1 MNKKN
6 ASITSVDKNTI
17 LIVDDEPNNLRL
29 LAVLL
34 KEHLF
39 EVRTVTSGSMAL
51 RSAQLDPPDII
62 LLDINMP
69 DMTGYE
75 VCQELKASGAT
86 SDIPVI
92 FISAL
97 DATIDKVRAFKVGG
111 GDYISKPFQP
121 EEVLV
126 RIENQLMLRRT
137 REDLRKL
144 HRAVEQSAS
153 SIMITNTQGEIE
165 YVNPKFTRVTGYTA
179 EEVQGKNPSFLK
191 SGTMSPE
198 TYQELWETVTA
209 GKEWQGEFQNRKKN
223 GEIFWEVASI
233 SPIVDQH
240 GTITHFLA
248 VKEDITRRKESEK
261 SLRQANEEMSRWIHE
276 LKSYNREIT
285 LLNGLSD
292 SLQTCQTTA
301 EAYRVI
307 EKTAVRLFQGNPG
320 ALYMVDDEEAT
331 PSQTLQIVSQWG
343 NMQFLDTLSA
353 CSCQAVRGKRAYIV
367 NGHPSRHSNS
377 ECPYSDPITN
387 NYSYLCV
394 PLVSAGKTF
403 GILRLLDAPG
413 HSQEAYEHWLGLALM
428 MSDHLALALANLHL
442 RERLHEQSIRDPLTG
457 LYNRR
462 YLNDTLSR
470 EIGRATRCQ
479 LPIGVIMADI
489 DHFKRFN
496 DTYGHDAGD
505 SLLHAVGL
513 YFQTHIRNEDIAC
526 RYGGEEFVLILPE
539 ASLPETRKRAETLRR
554 GIYALQAFHNGQL
567 LEAVTISLGVAA
579 VPDHGTRS
587 EEVLKAA
594 DIALYE
600 AKAAGR
606 NRVCVAKNALSPLA
620 QQAL

>member
-1 MNKKN
+1 MNTN
-6 ASITSVDKNTI
+6 ASITSRDRNTI

-29 LAVLL
+29 LAALL
-34 KEHLF
+34 KERLF
-39 EVRTVTSGSMAL
+39 EIRTVTSGNMAL
-51 RSAQLDPPDII
+51 RSVELEPPDII

-75 VCQELKASGAT
+75 VCQQLKASSAT

-97 DATIDKVRAFKVGG
+97 DATIDKVKAFKVGG
-111 GDYISKPFQP
+111 VDYISKPFQP

-126 RIENQLMLRRT
+126 RIDNQLMLRRA

-153 SIMITNTQGEIE
+153 SIMITNVQGEIE
-165 YVNPKFTRVTGYTA
+165 YVNTKFTRLTGYTA
-179 EEVQGKNPSFLK
+179 EEVYGRNPSFLK
-191 SGTMSPE
+191 SGIIESKV
-198 TYQELWETVTA
+198 YQELWETITA
-209 GKEWQGEFQNRKKN
+209 GKEWQGEFQNRKKT

-233 SPIVDQH
+233 SPIFDQH

-248 VKEDITRRKESEK
+248 VKEDITRRKDAEE
-261 SLRQANEEMSRWIHE
+261 SLREANEEMSRWIHE

-301 EAYRVI
+301 EAYRVV

-320 ALYMVDDEEAT
+320 ALYMVDDEEAS
-331 PSQTLQIVSQWG
+331 PSQTLRIVAQWG
-343 NMQFLDTLSA
+343 NVQFLDTLSA
-353 CSCQAVRGKRAYIV
+353 CSCRAVRGKRAYIV
-367 NGHPSRHSNS
+367 NGHSSRHSNS

-403 GILRLLDAPG
+403 GILRLLGAPG

-442 RERLHEQSIRDPLTG
+442 RERLHEQSIRDHLTG

-462 YLNDTLSR
+462 YLNDTLIR
-470 EIGRATRCQ
+470 EIGRATRRQ
-479 LPIGVIMADI
+479 RPIGVIMADI

-539 ASLPETRKRAETLRR
+539 AALSETRKRAETLRR
-554 GIYALQAFHNGQL
+554 GIHALQAFHNGQL

-579 VPDHGTRS
+579 VPEHGIRS

-594 DIALYE
+594 DVALYE

-606 NRVCVAKNALSPLA
+606 NRVCVAEDFLVPVEHS
-620 QQAL
+620 